1 MSDASRPTG
10 AGEQR
15 WFPPPGRAEM
25 LRGVCTELGFPPRC
39 IFRICR
45 RAGRCVTREVACYQV
60 MRDRV
65 DAMLRKSAEAS
76 LLRRHQAGEAM
87 DLSPAVI
94 NTLVQNAAH
103 RRHRSEKRRAR
114 KARRRAGKG
123 STA

>member
-1 MSDASRPTG
+1 MSDANASTE

-15 WFPPPGRAEM
+15 WFPPPERAEM
-25 LRGVCTELGFPPRC
+25 LRAVCTELGFPERC

-76 LLRRHQAGEAM
+76 VLRRHEAGEAM

-94 NTLVQNAAH
+94 NTLIQNAAH
-103 RRHRSEKRRAR
+103 RRRWSEKRRAR